1 MKQVTPGN
9 AALAVILVAALAAL
23 ARWLGF
29 NGQETLTILGAA
41 LTLAGMIAAGRAG
54 RKRTRQTGRDK
65 TS

>member
-9 AALAVILVAALAAL
+9 AALAVMLIAALAAT

-29 NGQETLTILGAA
+29 SGDETLTILGAA
-41 LTLAGMIAAGRAG
+41 LALAAMIAAGRAG
-54 RKRTRQTGRDK
+54 RHRTRKTGRDK